1 MAEYVSNP
9 PDAAALMTSA
19 RSFGNY
25 DLAGAI
31 ADLIDNSIKAN
42 AGRVDL
48 SCIFSGGD
56 PEIRVLDDG
65 TGMSKEELQAAMRP
79 ASSNPLEERLP
90 GDLGRFGWGL
100 KSASFSQCR
109 RLIVVTRRDD
119 ALSGAVWDRAVD
131 DRGATVDRDLQ
142 PPLATL
148 RCALF

>member
-1 MAEYVSNP
+1 
-9 PDAAALMTSA
+9 MTSA

-65 TGMSKEELQAAMRP
+65 TGMSREELQAAMRP
-79 ASSNPLEERLP
+79 ASTNPLEERLP

-119 ALSGAVWDRAVD
+119 ALSGAVWDLSDIAGLED
-131 DRGATVDRDLQ
+131 GDPQ
-142 PPLATL
+142 PFRVERPV
-148 RCALF
+148 